1 MKFLAP
7 PPSEVKKKKH
17 CRCTSSNSWI
27 ICNFLKEPPSVT
39 VTGPAMK
46 PDVVEPSAYIPQE
59 HGSAAIWSSL
69 TEDTGPVTAVV
80 KGRSSSYVNLVSA
93 INFD

>member
-1 MKFLAP
+1 
-7 PPSEVKKKKH
+7 
-17 CRCTSSNSWI
+17 
-27 ICNFLKEPPSVT
+27 
-39 VTGPAMK
+39 MK

-80 KGRSSSYVNLVSA
+80 MGRSSSYVNLVSA
-93 INFD
+93 INFDWLIDWKGFYAVSAIFQPCNSDDY